1 MPDNLTI
8 ISNRSRQIIKLFM
21 SIERPMT
28 VIEISQSLKI
38 SKRLCYYSL
47 KEIDN
52 LLESLKVGSLQNTDG
67 GYLVSTKQ
75 IEVLQ
80 LYLKSKSI
88 ITEAE
93 DRVYFIICSVM
104 YPRKVIRIDDFTEIF
119 QMSRN
124 TILNDL
130 LQAKE
135 ILNCYKLTLKNS
147 KKMGYYVEEETF
159 LKRTVLLHY
168 LSHLLK
174 DVKYENLEMFNT
186 EEIWQYHQRLQML
199 FREFDAYVK
208 NDELIALSCLIQ
220 VVRDSHDVY
229 NFTTTDMNK
238 VCTTK
243 EFKKVSQYFPEL
255 NIHDCIY
262 LSVQLL
268 GLGNNREFLMD
279 SNDDNIELFNLSQE
293 LVDLFELLAC
303 LSFDEKKELV
313 KSIYFHL
320 KLSDYIYRYSIPM
333 INPLLNDV
341 KRNYSDLF
349 EITKQCCENLKEKF
363 SYPIFDSEIAYITMY
378 FGSFVRRGTHKITS
392 KNVLIVCPTGRM
404 SSVLL
409 KTEIL
414 SNFENI
420 NVVDI
425 SSIDRVNINNYE
437 TNIDFVISSV
447 DFNCKYPIILVNPI
461 LTDDDKLKIAASIT
475 TSQDNRKKD
484 QIQLSIAYDIIR
496 KYTSEKVYEQIH
508 GELRNA
514 SLSSNSNNSS
524 KSNLMQMLYRYGV
537 FINTDSNVKW
547 EDAIKFTSQSLIK
560 QGCINDGYV
569 DKMIKLVNEYGP
581 YIVISP
587 RIAIA
592 HAQMEDNVKELGL
605 ALTVFPKGLILG
617 KNSVQFL
624 FVLATPNQIDHL
636 HILQNIISL
645 SESSNTMDDVLKS
658 SSENEILDII
668 NKRID

>member
-1 MPDNLTI
+1 MPGNLPI
-8 ISNRSRQIIKLFM
+8 ISNRTRQIIKIFM
-21 SIERPMT
+21 STERPLT
-28 VIEISQSLKI
+28 VIEISQLLKI

-52 LLESLKVGSLQNTDG
+52 LLESMKVGSLQNTDG
-67 GYLVSTKQ
+67 GYILTTKQ
-75 IEVLQ
+75 TTVLQ
-80 LYLKSKSI
+80 LYLRNKTI
-88 ITEAE
+88 ITDAK
-93 DRVYFIICSVM
+93 DRLYYIICSVM

-130 LQAKE
+130 LQVKD
-135 ILNCYKLTLKNS
+135 ILNCYKLTLKNTR
-147 KKMGYYVEEETF
+147 KMGYYVEEETF

-199 FREFDAYVK
+199 FREFDTYIK

-220 VVRDSHDVY
+220 VVQDSHDVY
-229 NFTTTDMNK
+229 NFTTSDMNK
-238 VCTTK
+238 VCTTR

-268 GLGNNREFLMD
+268 GLGNNRDFLMD
-279 SNDDNIELFNLSQE
+279 SNDENIELFNLSQE
-293 LVDLFELLAC
+293 LVDLFERLAC
-303 LSFDEKKELV
+303 LSFDEKRELV
-313 KSIYFHL
+313 KSIYLHL

-333 INPLLNDV
+333 INPLLDDV

-349 EITKQCCENLKEKF
+349 EITKQCCENLKDKF

-378 FGSFVRRGTHKITS
+378 FGSFVRRGTHIILS

-404 SSVLL
+404 SSILL

-414 SNFENI
+414 SCFDNV

-447 DFNCKYPIILVNPI
+447 DFNCKYPMILVNPI
-461 LTDDDKLKIAASIT
+461 LTEDDKSKIALSIT
-475 TSQDNRKKD
+475 TPQYSKKND
-484 QIQLSIAYDIIR
+484 QVQLSTVYDIIR
-496 KYTSEKVYEQIH
+496 KYTNEKVFDQIRN
-508 GELRNA
+508 ELRNA
-514 SLSSNSNNSS
+514 SISSNTTNSNRL
-524 KSNLMQMLYRYGV
+524 NLMQMLYRYGV
-537 FINTDSNVKW
+537 SINTDSNVRW
-547 EDAIKFTSQSLIK
+547 DDAIKFTSQCLIN
-560 QGCINDGYV
+560 QGCINNGYV
-569 DKMIKLVNEYGP
+569 DKMIKLVDEYGP

-592 HAQMEDNVKELGL
+592 HAQMEDSVKELGL
-605 ALTVFPKGLILG
+605 ALTIFPKGLVLG

-624 FVLATPNQIDHL
+624 FVLATPNQMDHL

-658 SSENEILDII
+658 STDKDVLDII
-668 NKRID
+668 SRLFN